1 MALPPI
7 PESWRAPL
15 SDAVAAPS
23 YQRLQAFLAEERAAY
38 PVFPP
43 ESEVFSALALT
54 PFDRV
59 RVVVVGQDPYHDDGQ
74 AHGLAF
80 SVRPGVPLP
89 PSLRNI
95 FQERRSDVGCPLLAG
110 GSLVGWARQGVLLL
124 NTVLTVR
131 AHAAGS
137 HRRKGWEPF
146 TDAVIR
152 AVNARQ
158 APAVFVLWGL
168 PAQAKRALV
177 DQERH
182 VVVAS
187 AHPSPLSARRGFF
200 GSAPFS
206 QINAALQA
214 WGHAPIDWCRSE
226 E

>member
-7 PESWRAPL
+7 PESWRAVL
-15 SDAVAAPS
+15 ADAVAAPS
-23 YQRLQAFLAEERAAY
+23 FQRLQAFLEEERAAHQ
-38 PVFPP
+38 VFPP
-43 ESEVFSALALT
+43 EPEVFSALALT

-95 FQERRSDVGCPLLAG
+95 FKERQADVGCPIPQS

-131 AHAAGS
+131 AHAPGS
-137 HRRKGWEPF
+137 HRRRGWEEF

-152 AVNARQ
+152 AVSGRPE
-158 APAVFVLWGL
+158 PAVFVLWGA

-177 DQERH
+177 DEGRH
-182 VVVAS
+182 AVVTG

-206 QINAALQA
+206 RINAALSARGQPA
-214 WGHAPIDWCRSE
+214 IDWCRSDA
-226 E
+226 

>member
-7 PESWRAPL
+7 PDSWRGVLA
-15 SDAVAAPS
+15 DAVAAPS

-38 PVFPP
+38 QVFPP
-43 ESEVFSALALT
+43 EPEVFSALALT
-54 PFDRV
+54 PFERV
-59 RVVVVGQDPYHDDGQ
+59 WVVVVGQDPYHDDGQ

-95 FQERRSDVGCPLLAG
+95 FQERRADVGCAIPAN

-152 AVNARQ
+152 AVGARQ
-158 APAVFVLWGL
+158 EPAVFVLWGA
-168 PAQAKRALV
+168 PAQAKRELV
-177 DQERH
+177 EPGEH

-187 AHPSPLSARRGFF
+187 PHPSPLSARRGFF

-214 WGHAPIDWCRSE
+214 WGQPPIDWCRSE
-226 E
+226 G

>member
-7 PESWRAPL
+7 PESWRAVL
-15 SDAVAAPS
+15 ADAVAAPS
-23 YQRLQAFLAEERAAY
+23 FQRLQAFLEEERAAHQ
-38 PVFPP
+38 VFPP
-43 ESEVFSALALT
+43 EPEVFSALALT

-95 FQERRSDVGCPLLAG
+95 FKERQADVGCPIPQS

-131 AHAAGS
+131 AHAPGS
-137 HRRKGWEPF
+137 HRRRGWEEF

-152 AVNARQ
+152 AVSGRPE
-158 APAVFVLWGL
+158 PAVFVLWGA

-177 DQERH
+177 DEGRH
-182 VVVAS
+182 AVVTG

-206 QINAALQA
+206 QINAALSARGQPA
-214 WGHAPIDWCRSE
+214 IDWCRSDA
-226 E
+226 